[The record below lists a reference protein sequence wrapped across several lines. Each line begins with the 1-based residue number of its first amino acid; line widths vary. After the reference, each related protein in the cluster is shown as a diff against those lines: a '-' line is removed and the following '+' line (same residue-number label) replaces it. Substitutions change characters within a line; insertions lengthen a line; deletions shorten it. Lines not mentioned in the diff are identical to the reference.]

1 MNTELKDKK
10 SDLLLELALE
20 ERLEHDP
27 DILRYRSAEEL
38 ETVHRFSEEH
48 DKRMKKIFKMAER
61 TEKRAARR
69 KRKLQMVAGIS
80 LFLCISAVTVSQVE
94 AFRLPIVQF
103 FMEVKERSTL
113 IRSQT
118 DDSLGISSRYERY
131 IPTYVPE
138 GYAAAEVEESGKGFY
153 IRYERDQD
161 WYVYYYWDK
170 MGDLEADAENG
181 TVREEIIK
189 NVPAIVI
196 QKENEVR
203 INISIDVQRFYLN
216 GTLSYEEAKKVMQ
229 SIDF

>member
-27 DILRYRSAEEL
+27 DILRYRSSEEL

-118 DDSLGISSRYERY
+118 DDSLG
-131 IPTYVPE
+131 
-138 GYAAAEVEESGKGFY
+138 
-153 IRYERDQD
+153 
-161 WYVYYYWDK
+161 
-170 MGDLEADAENG
+170 
-181 TVREEIIK
+181 
-189 NVPAIVI
+189 
-196 QKENEVR
+196 
-203 INISIDVQRFYLN
+203 
-216 GTLSYEEAKKVMQ
+216 TLMSL
-229 SIDF
+229 